1 VLPDHQDRLLCRNS
15 CMLRKGNSL
24 NLVPEQHQSV
34 AIVPEHAADIS
45 RLHCLW
51 SSIFRQSMANALM

>member
-1 VLPDHQDRLLCRNS
+1 
-15 CMLRKGNSL
+15 MLRKGNSL